1 MLSPIVSAGVAGIG
15 CVRGSAPGQR
25 TRQGRMSKVAVVGCG
40 VVGASWALVFSRAG
54 FDVSL
59 YDASPAAQNN
69 AVAFVRSALM
79 DLKAQGLAGDDPLE
93 RVMARLAT
101 TTGLDEALAGADY
114 VQESAPERLE
124 IKRELYK
131 KLDTLAAPDVTIGSS
146 TSGLPAS
153 SFTEGLANAQ
163 RCLVVH
169 PINPPHLIPLV
180 EIVPAPWTA
189 PEAVEKAARIMR
201 EVGQS
206 PIRLTREINGFVVNR
221 LQSAMLAEAFRL
233 VEDGICDAGDVDK
246 AVADGLGLRWFF
258 MGPFETIDLNAQKGI
273 AEYCK
278 NLGPMYYGLAKEQAD
293 PRDWSSALV
302 KKIEDHRRLV
312 TPADRL
318 PERRSWRDRCLAAL
332 VRAKRQVLAEL
343 GP

>member
-1 MLSPIVSAGVAGIG
+1 
-15 CVRGSAPGQR
+15 
-25 TRQGRMSKVAVVGCG
+25 
-40 VVGASWALVFSRAG
+40 
-54 FDVSL
+54 
-59 YDASPAAQNN
+59 
-69 AVAFVRSALM
+69 
-79 DLKAQGLAGDDPLE
+79 
-93 RVMARLAT
+93 
-101 TTGLDEALAGADY
+101 
-114 VQESAPERLE
+114 LE

-131 KLDTLAAPDVTIGSS
+131 KLDALAAPHVTIGSS

-153 SFTEGLANAQ
+153 SFTEGLANAR

-273 AEYCK
+273 VEYCK

-293 PRDWSSALV
+293 PRDWHPALI

-332 VRAKRQVLAEL
+332 VSAKRRALAEL